1 MTAIKTARITDTVY
15 QVLRDGIVTAAF
27 PAGSRL
33 NVEEI
38 AKRLRV
44 SRTPVH
50 EALAVLA
57 TEGLV
62 EVQARKGTFVAAFT
76 HEDFVETL
84 AIRRALEV
92 LACETACERVDAD
105 EMVALRE
112 LMTAMER
119 VATEKL
125 DAKEAVQ
132 KHDALNLSFHSRIVA
147 LSGNRRLISVYDDLQ
162 AHVRIARARLNATT
176 WRERL
181 AIETKEHGAILE
193 ALEDRDVDQLRA
205 AIEAHIRRSSA
216 ALLRDVMARE
226 GGSTAAE
233 L

>member
-15 QVLRDGIVTAAF
+15 RVLRDGIVNAAF

-50 EALAVLA
+50 EALAILA

-92 LACETACERVDAD
+92 LASETACDHVDSEAID
-105 EMVALRE
+105 ALRE
-112 LMTAMER
+112 QMTAMER
-119 VATEKL
+119 LATANL
-125 DAKEAVQ
+125 DAEEAVQ
-132 KHDALNLSFHSRIVA
+132 QHDALNLEFHSRIVA
-147 LSGNRRLISVYDDLQ
+147 LSGNRRLTVFYNDLQ
-162 AHVRIARARLNATT
+162 AHVRIARARLNATS
-176 WRERL
+176 WVERL
-181 AIETKEHGAILE
+181 AIESREHRAILA
-193 ALEDRDVDQLRA
+193 ALEARDTNRLRA
-205 AIEAHIRRSSA
+205 EIDAHIRRSSA
-216 ALLRDVMARE
+216 ALLRDVLARE
-226 GGSTAAE
+226 GGSTDAKH
-233 L
+233 